1 MFSRRELGLLMFGAA
16 GLAAGRSLAEPSKD
30 LVPEMGDDGLFVQPW
45 FLNSFLVL
53 EDDLNE
59 ANENGKRLA
68 IFFEQKGC
76 PYCKETHLVN
86 LADPEINEYV
96 RDNFEI
102 LQLNIWGSRTVTD
115 FDGQE
120 MEERALARK
129 WGVIF
134 TPTIVFVGA
143 GTAEIK
149 ANGGKSEVVRMP
161 GYFKPFHFLHM
172 FKYVREN
179 AYKKEQFQ
187 KFLQIKADE
196 LRAQG
201 KKVKLW

>member
-1 MFSRRELGLLMFGAA
+1 MISRRDLGLLTFGAA
-16 GLAAGRSLAEPSKD
+16 GLAASRAIAEPSKKII
-30 LVPEMGDDGLFVQPW
+30 PEMGDDGLLIQPW
-45 FLNSFLVL
+45 FLNSFMVL

-59 ANENGKRLA
+59 AKGNGKRLA

-86 LADPEINEYV
+86 LGDPETNAYV
-96 RDNFEI
+96 RENFEV
-102 LQLNIWGSRTVTD
+102 LQINLWGSRTVTD

-134 TPTIVFVGA
+134 TPTIVFLGA
-143 GTAEIK
+143 DMAEIK
-149 ANGGKSEVVRMP
+149 ANQGKSEVVRMP

-172 FKYVREN
+172 FKFVKEN
-179 AYKKEQFQ
+179 SYKTVHFQ
-187 KFLQIKADE
+187 KFLQTQADE

-201 KKVKLW
+201 KEVKLW